1 MRQKQT
7 LNLPQSHKA
16 SSARASYAS
25 SEPFFTRNRF
35 MAMNIILL
43 LVQGDGTMCSR
54 AARLEE
60 WRKLQ
65 VVAERLDR
73 FVDREARILGRD
85 LVLAGFKPLW
95 PDLNLKVAGFAF
107 TWHDAEVEDDA
118 MLLRGKSY
126 LYMLASAVIAAV
138 VMMGPAF
145 AEQSSNA
152 KVVSA
157 ELRAK
162 CQAQVRTLRIRGGG
176 TSAKKR
182 RLAAVQQCI
191 VRRALS

>member
-1 MRQKQT
+1 
-7 LNLPQSHKA
+7 
-16 SSARASYAS
+16 
-25 SEPFFTRNRF
+25 
-35 MAMNIILL
+35 
-43 LVQGDGTMCSR
+43 
-54 AARLEE
+54 
-60 WRKLQ
+60 
-65 VVAERLDR
+65 
-73 FVDREARILGRD
+73 
-85 LVLAGFKPLW
+85 LW

-118 MLLRGKSY
+118 MLLGRKSY

-191 VRRALS
+191 ANSGGL

>member
-1 MRQKQT
+1 M
-7 LNLPQSHKA
+7 
-16 SSARASYAS
+16 
-25 SEPFFTRNRF
+25 
-35 MAMNIILL
+35 
-43 LVQGDGTMCSR
+43 
-54 AARLEE
+54 
-60 WRKLQ
+60 
-65 VVAERLDR
+65 
-73 FVDREARILGRD
+73 
-85 LVLAGFKPLW
+85 
-95 PDLNLKVAGFAF
+95 
-107 TWHDAEVEDDA
+107 WHDAEVEDDA
-118 MLLRGKSY
+118 MLLGRKSY

-191 VRRALS
+191 ANSGGL